1 MKRRAFL
8 GTTGGFIAGFPF
20 IARAKPRTLEISEDI
35 EDIQEQQ
42 EIVGE
47 STMDM
52 GPVYFI
58 FQGLKIKAARAE
70 FQSQSET
77 EDIAD
82 VEGYRDTVFTSRRA
96 TLKAEI
102 TDKRSLRKIDIIKS
116 PAEYGRLVMF
126 SRFMAEEIVFLKA
139 RITGTARW
147 NTQLQKETHL
157 TFSAYPQ
164 DRGRDIGILWRTQPR
179 KKSR

>member
-1 MKRRAFL
+1 M
-8 GTTGGFIAGFPF
+8 
-20 IARAKPRTLEISEDI
+20 LEISEDI
-35 EDIQEQQ
+35 EDIQEPQK
-42 EIVGE
+42 IVGE
-47 STMDM
+47 STIDM

-70 FQSQSET
+70 VRTESET

-82 VEGYRDTVFTSRRA
+82 VEGYRDTVFTSHR
-96 TLKAEI
+96 TTIKVEI
-102 TDKRSLRKIDIIKS
+102 TDKRSLRKIDTIKS
-116 PAEYGRLVMF
+116 PAEYGRFVMF
-126 SRFMAEEIVFLKA
+126 SRFMDEEIIFLKA

-147 NTQLQKETHL
+147 DTRLRKETHL

>member
-1 MKRRAFL
+1 MKRRSFL
-8 GTTGGFIAGFPF
+8 GTTGGFIAGLPF
-20 IARAKPRTLEISEDI
+20 IARAKPRTPEISEDI
-35 EDIQEQQ
+35 QAPQELG
-42 EIVGE
+42 GE
-47 STMDM
+47 LAIDM
-52 GPVYFI
+52 GPVCFV

-70 FQSQSET
+70 VRTESET

-82 VEGYRDTVFTSRRA
+82 VEGYRDTVFTSHR
-96 TLKAEI
+96 TTIKVEI
-102 TDKRSLRKIDIIKS
+102 TDKRSLRKIDTIKS
-116 PAEYGRLVMF
+116 PAEYGRFVMF
-126 SRFMAEEIVFLKA
+126 SRFMDEEIIFLKA

-147 NTQLQKETHL
+147 DTRLRKETHL